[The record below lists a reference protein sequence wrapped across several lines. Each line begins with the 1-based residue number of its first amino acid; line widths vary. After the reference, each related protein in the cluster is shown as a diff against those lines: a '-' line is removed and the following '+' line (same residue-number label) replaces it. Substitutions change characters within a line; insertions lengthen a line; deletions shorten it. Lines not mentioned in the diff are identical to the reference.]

1 MGGYNRVPGPVDL
14 HRHEAASSVRL
25 RFPTLEIFAATHGA
39 ALAIDGRKLT
49 CCEIERARE
58 LFDNSLN
65 YDEVRIVVALLASS
79 PLTLGS
85 QIRISPRIAA
95 EGLPSWLL
103 MHELTHVWQYQT
115 RGTRYISNS
124 ICHHLAA
131 WTMTGAQAAAYELSG
146 TEIVKAGSI
155 HRLSAEQ
162 QAMLVQ
168 AWFLDSE
175 LRFPLTRGQLV
186 SQRVRENAAS
196 QHMLQEL
203 RSARPTPL
211 SFRLEEAAW
220 GADTR
225 AAGFIGTERPAT
237 PLVRFEVE
245 F

>member
-14 HRHEAASSVRL
+14 HRYEAGSSVRL
-25 RFPTLEIFAATHGA
+25 RFPTLEIFAATNGA

-49 CCEIERARE
+49 SCEIESARS
-58 LFDNSLN
+58 LFDDSLN
-65 YDEVRIVVALLASS
+65 YDEIRIVVALIASS
-79 PLTLGS
+79 PLTLGN

-115 RGTRYISNS
+115 RGMRYISNS
-124 ICHHLAA
+124 ICHHFAA

-146 TEIVKAGSI
+146 TDIVKAGSI
-155 HRLSAEQ
+155 RRLSAEQ
-162 QAMLVQ
+162 QAMLAQ
-168 AWFLDSE
+168 AWFLDCE

-186 SQRVRENAAS
+186 SQRVRENVACRR
-196 QHMLQEL
+196 MLQEL
-203 RSARPTPL
+203 RSARPAPL

-220 GADTR
+220 GS
-225 AAGFIGTERPAT
+225 AAAVGFSGTERPPT
-237 PLVRFEVE
+237 PLVRLEVE